1 MEKQTAVASAKG
13 SRAHFSFQILGLGVL
28 LLLGIS
34 GFAFLELGRMR
45 ADSMTL
51 LWMGRIFIAGALL
64 GLVVYALIM
73 TRRSSRT
80 NSSSALEQAGS
91 DLAGKDVPALAG
103 GLTALVQGDLTRRL
117 SLSAQPVDE
126 TKYAGKL
133 SASVNQIIA
142 SLQECSRSYNWITDE
157 PCHRLFYVGTDSF
170 QEGQMAAQ
178 AMGELTGGSGNV
190 LVVGVYVQDNLVLR
204 KNGFIHTLTEKF
216 PNLSITQN
224 FDRAT
229 MDEDTFKSAFKAAL
243 ASTPNLVGCYLT
255 EMESLHKT
263 SEILQSLGKLGSIKL
278 ISHDL
283 NDNLAGLIEKGAVSA
298 SISQDPFIQGY
309 DPVIHLYN
317 NLAAAWVPTTP
328 RLLIEPKI
336 VTKKTLEQNWKIG
349 QGGVQSREML
359 DARPEP
365 LERQA
370 GAKVSQQKRIKIAMV
385 TPVDVTFFDQVKSGV
400 LAAARKLQN
409 LNVQVDW
416 LVAKDPQGK
425 KGIMV
430 PAAICGPY
438 LEELASQGYDAIGI
452 CMADSGLIPYINR
465 LIQKGVPVAAFNSE
479 PGSLRAL
486 MLMLVE
492 RAQQLQKASFDLET
506 ASQQAMQSTDQ
517 VANTIIQIAKGVSDE
532 ASMMNKGTNSVQD
545 IVKTIAQITK
555 GAQEQSEASE
565 KAVAASAQIANAV
578 EATTQAIHLVNTAA
592 SKSTDIAREGTQSV
606 QLTLQHMDSIQEAV
620 GSSAASVQQ
629 MQTYSEQIGAIVE
642 TIQDIADQT
651 NLLALNAAIEAA
663 RAGEHG
669 RGFAVVA
676 GEVRKLAEKSANA
689 TAEIAEIVRN
699 TQKNISKTTS
709 SMQTTT
715 ERVQLGSAQA
725 VSSGKALD
733 ELLTSAVEMQGQ
745 AQQAQKINEP
755 LMEVVDLLNASIER
769 VSEVIK
775 ENYLSTVEIDQ
786 HASSTLEVIES
797 VAALSEQNAAAA
809 QQISASTQEVAASVH
824 EMSQSAIMLAAIAN
838 EMKASTVRFKLEG

>member
-1 MEKQTAVASAKG
+1 ML
-13 SRAHFSFQILGLGVL
+13 I
-28 LLLGIS
+28 LLGI
-34 GFAFLELGRMR
+34 GGLVLMEFGRGQ
-45 ADSMTL
+45 SL
-51 LWMGRIFIAGALL
+51 LWGGRICTACGLL
-64 GLVVYALIM
+64 GLLVVALILW
-73 TRRSSRT
+73 RRSVLT
-80 NSSSALEQAGS
+80 KDQTALERVGN
-91 DLAGKDVPALAG
+91 DLASKDVPALAG

-117 SLSAQPVDE
+117 SLNVQPLEE
-126 TKYAGKL
+126 TNKSRKL
-133 SASVNQIIA
+133 SISINQIIT

-157 PCHRLFYVGTDSF
+157 PCQRLFYVGTDSF

-178 AMGELTGGSGNV
+178 AMGELTGGSGSV

-216 PNLSITQN
+216 PNLTIARN

-229 MDEDTFKSAFKAAL
+229 MDDDAFKTAFTAAIMGT
-243 ASTPNLVGCYLT
+243 SNLVGCYLT
-255 EMESLHKT
+255 EMESLQKT
-263 SEILQSLGKLGSIKL
+263 SEILHGLGKLGSIKL
-278 ISHDL
+278 ICHDL
-283 NDNLAGLIEKGAVSA
+283 NDNLAGLISKGAVSA

-317 NLAAAWVPTTP
+317 NLAANWMPKTP

-336 VTKKTLEQNWKIG
+336 VSKRNLDENWKIG
-349 QGGVQSREML
+349 QGGVQSKEML
-359 DARPEP
+359 DARP
-365 LERQA
+365 LAMDRQS
-370 GAKVSQQKRIKIAMV
+370 GARVSLQKKIKIAMV
-385 TPVDVTFFDQVKSGV
+385 TPIDVVFFEQVKSGV
-400 LAAARKLQN
+400 LAAASKLQN
-409 LNVQVDW
+409 QNVQVDW

-425 KGIMV
+425 KGVMV
-430 PAAICGPY
+430 PASVCGPF
-438 LEELASQGYDAIGI
+438 LEELAGQGYDAIGI
-452 CMADSGLIPYINR
+452 CVADSGMIPYINR
-465 LIQKGVPVAAFNSE
+465 LIQKGVPVSTFNSE

-486 MLMLVE
+486 MLMLVD
-492 RAQQLQKASFDLET
+492 RAQQLQKASRDLET
-506 ASQQAMQSTDQ
+506 ASQQAQQSTDE

-545 IVKTIAQITK
+545 IVKTISQIK
-555 GAQEQSEASE
+555 QGAQEQSEASE
-565 KAVAASAQIANAV
+565 KAEAASAQIANAV
-578 EATTQAIHLVNTAA
+578 EATTQAIRMVNTAA
-592 SKSTDIAREGTQSV
+592 SKSTAIARDGTQSV

-676 GEVRKLAEKSANA
+676 GEVRKLAEKSASA

-699 TQKNISKTTS
+699 TQKNIAKTTS

-725 VSSGKALD
+725 SSSGTAL
-733 ELLTSAVEMQGQ
+733 EQLLASAVEMQVQ
-745 AQQAQKINEP
+745 AQQAQDVNDP
-755 LMEVVDLLNASIER
+755 LMGVVELLNASIER
-769 VSEVIK
+769 VSAVIK

-786 HASSTLEVIES
+786 HAGATLEVIES

-824 EMSQSAIMLAAIAN
+824 QMSQAAVMLAAIAN
-838 EMKASTVRFKLEG
+838 EMKASTVRFKLQG